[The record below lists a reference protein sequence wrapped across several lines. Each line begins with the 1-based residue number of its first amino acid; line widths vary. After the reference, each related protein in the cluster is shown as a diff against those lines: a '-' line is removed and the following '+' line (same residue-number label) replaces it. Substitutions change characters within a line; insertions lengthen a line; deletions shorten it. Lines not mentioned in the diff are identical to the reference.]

1 MFQPFLWTRNGWRF
15 VYQEVVFT
23 MCHFTSHIC
32 MYSSIEW
39 TIFFHYLLR
48 AVHECLVEFFKEN
61 YESENPKEHLHVS
74 EKDRNIWTIGIFG
87 QTSSKRP
94 HKKKIKEKILPG
106 SSKPF
111 EGPLYPLNLLSLRP
125 AFSAKEQPDSLK
137 FCTFLMT
144 YII

>member
-15 VYQEVVFT
+15 FYQEVVFT

-32 MYSSIEW
+32 MYSSVEW
-39 TIFFHYLLR
+39 TIFFHYLLH

-61 YESENPKEHLHVS
+61 YESENLKEHLHVS

-94 HKKKIKEKILPG
+94 HKKK
-106 SSKPF
+106 
-111 EGPLYPLNLLSLRP
+111 
-125 AFSAKEQPDSLK
+125 
-137 FCTFLMT
+137 
-144 YII
+144 